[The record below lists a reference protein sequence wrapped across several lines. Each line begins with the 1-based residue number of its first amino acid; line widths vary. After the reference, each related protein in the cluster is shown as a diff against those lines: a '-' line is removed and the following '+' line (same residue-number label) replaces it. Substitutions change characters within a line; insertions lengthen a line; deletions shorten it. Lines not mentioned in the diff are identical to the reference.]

1 VVPLGFSI
9 DGFQTD
15 LRIFSK
21 TDGFKNLA
29 LKIDGFNGTHQTH
42 AKIVIA
48 PVFSLF

>member
-15 LRIFSK
+15 LRISSK
-21 TDGFKNLA
+21 TDGFK
-29 LKIDGFNGTHQTH
+29 KIDGFNGTHQTH